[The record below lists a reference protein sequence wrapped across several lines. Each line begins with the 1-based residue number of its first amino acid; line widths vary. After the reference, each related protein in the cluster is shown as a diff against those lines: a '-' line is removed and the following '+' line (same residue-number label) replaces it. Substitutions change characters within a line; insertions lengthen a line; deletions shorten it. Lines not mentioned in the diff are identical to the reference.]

1 MYFDKIHS
9 RYTKITIN
17 AWSTMFLLKSVYI
30 NMVRQFGGIRFRES
44 LQIIVIFCVKIN
56 LAKETKQI
64 FSINFCFVIF
74 GITCG

>member
-30 NMVRQFGGIRFRES
+30 NMVRQFGGIRFSES

-56 LAKETKQI
+56 LAKETKHILLLI
-64 FSINFCFVIF
+64 FVLLSL
-74 GITCG
+74 G